1 MVARWDDITLK
12 INSAF
17 CKVPAGFGRFLLRC
31 NFGEKPLFE
40 KKTANLNRNDRVYY
54 DFLKIVMQQYK

>member
-1 MVARWDDITLK
+1 MVTRRDDILLK
-12 INSAF
+12 IDSAI

-31 NFGEKPLFE
+31 NFGENPLFE

-54 DFLKIVMQQYK
+54 DFLETVM